1 VPFIN
6 HSEREIVC
14 KIVYAGPAYSGKTTS
29 LEWIAGQAGKSDGR
43 KVVSVATEGERTLF
57 FDFFALDLGRV
68 GGYTVRL
75 QLFTVP
81 GQPKYEAARRIV
93 LRGADAVIFVAD
105 SQRARMMDNVQALTA
120 LEQALLDEGFAPGE
134 APLVLQYNK
143 QDLRDSGTLSSTIDM
158 DCLLNPANHPRVL
171 TDALHGTGIQDA
183 LRDAVRLVL
192 QPLAAPAND
201 RVSGAHSIPVA

>member
-1 VPFIN
+1 MPFIN

-134 APLVLQYNK
+134 APLVLLLE
-143 QDLRDSGTLSSTIDM
+143 DLGDTDLCSLTRQAAFPWPAVAAALEQVGARHRD
-158 DCLLNPANHPRVL
+158 V
-171 TDALHGTGIQDA
+171 
-183 LRDAVRLVL
+183 VRGHTA
-192 QPLAAPAND
+192 Q
-201 RVSGAHSIPVA
+201 REEVARRIH